1 MPTTPA
7 PMRRRTWLQ
16 AAGLSAALASLG
28 GRSALAQSWPSR
40 PVKILVGSAPGGPSD
55 FMSRIM
61 SDAVAP
67 TLGQPFVIE
76 NKPGASGMP
85 AADQVAKA
93 TPDGHTLLATG
104 PASIVVVPHLFP
116 KLPYNPQTDLV
127 PVTMLG
133 AGAFVLVAHPSLG
146 INSVQELIALARAKP
161 GSIAYASGGNGSS
174 GHLGTELFCQQT
186 GIQMTHVPYKG
197 DGAALPDL
205 LSGQVQV
212 MFTAPNVPMAQVK
225 AGRLKLLAVT
235 TRERVSSMPDTP
247 SVQEAGV
254 KDFEYLG
261 WICIF
266 APARTPQAVIDQLHA
281 AWNKARQV
289 PAVRDKLEGLAMYA
303 PERYS
308 SREALQ
314 AFLRAEGT
322 RLGKVIRDANVK
334 AEG

>member
-146 INSVQELIALARAKP
+146 ISSVQELIALARAKP

-247 SVQEAGV
+247 SVHEAGV